1 MGYWRVLHKLDR
13 LAGTGVNPDRVS
25 WLSVIVSAVFVFWS
39 DILIWAAALAVIV
52 ALDWLDGAVARNL
65 HRKNGRKLEEVTD
78 VGCDRVS
85 ELLVFSAFPLL
96 IPLVAIN
103 IFLSAQRL
111 RVDMPIVMPLR
122 QLLLLYLLGVIV
134 GVLPNMQHMVM
145 LW

>member
-1 MGYWRVLHKLDR
+1 
-13 LAGTGVNPDRVS
+13 
-25 WLSVIVSAVFVFWS
+25 
-39 DILIWAAALAVIV
+39 
-52 ALDWLDGAVARNL
+52 
-65 HRKNGRKLEEVTD
+65 VTD

-122 QLLLLYLLGVIV
+122 KLLLLYLLGVIV